1 MILMEFLDLIMVD
14 NPFKYLH
21 NLFIIKN
28 SLSFSYYYR
37 FYRIGDVPLDSKYQM
52 LLDLRIAF
60 LNKHKQE
67 FLCPSTVNS
76 NNSLKI
82 ICD

>member
-14 NPFKYLH
+14 NHFKYLH

-28 SLSFSYYYR
+28 SQSFTCYY
-37 FYRIGDVPLDSKYQM
+37 FIELEIFHWILNQM

-60 LNKHKQE
+60 STQAQARISV
-67 FLCPSTVNS
+67 PSTVN
-76 NNSLKI
+76 NFLKI
-82 ICD
+82 IYD